1 MSSWPEPRHQ
11 PMEAIGWT
19 SPASPYLY
27 SVIHT
32 ACGLR
37 VPLGCGLLELTWA
50 AGAQTKYQLVLIK
63 PVLPTHLPPLSVP
76 RAGDSLTS
84 FLSGNQHL
92 LPAVVHTILFA
103 SVAHHPEDPQAPGR
117 WDSCLFSSPP
127 AWTTERTQIPE
138 SEDSGFIPATSQ
150 LFNCQQTD
158 VHCLLKLR
166 ASF

>member
-1 MSSWPEPRHQ
+1 MAGRAQHLP
-11 PMEAIGWT
+11 T
-19 SPASPYLY
+19 STALSH
-27 SVIHT
+27 S

-63 PVLPTHLPPLSVP
+63 PVPPTQLLPLSVP

-84 FLSGNQHL
+84 FLSANQHL
-92 LPAVVHTILFA
+92 FPAVVHTILFI

-127 AWTTERTQIPE
+127 AWTTENTDCRVRSLWLQTCY
-138 SEDSGFIPATSQ
+138 FPALQ
-150 LFNCQQTD
+150 LSAN
-158 VHCLLKLR
+158 
-166 ASF
+166 